1 MKINIP
7 ERVFRAITFVMKINA
22 IILLVVCSLSTIAM
36 ADNSYGQSVLEKP
49 VTVKLKNT
57 PLADALERISA
68 NTGIRIMYTGNN
80 IETDVKVTLT
90 ARNEKLEAVLKKVLL
105 VGFRRVAGR
114 VATQTLFFSYG
125 VSI

>member
-1 MKINIP
+1 
-7 ERVFRAITFVMKINA
+7 MKINA

-68 NTGIRIMYTGNN
+68 STGVRIMYTGNN
-80 IETDVKVTLT
+80 IESDVKVTLT
-90 ARNEKLEAVLKKVLL
+90 AHNEKLEAVLKK
-105 VGFRRVAGR
+105 F
-114 VATQTLFFSYG
+114 Y
-125 VSI
+125 